1 MGIALGQKTKW
12 AQQSRRIHTTNA
24 DKPLQLGSSFRVRGR
39 QNTKRSNKVE
49 KHTHTHTLHYTT
61 HDIES
66 WELGEVS
73 LVAKGA
79 RPTSSGSEI
88 WLDNSF
94 GSPSLRACFWAWES
108 TGTSHPPPRHPPPC
122 HAIII
127 IMGSSS
133 ALNTI
138 TC

>member
-1 MGIALGQKTKW
+1 MGLHW
-12 AQQSRRIHTTNA
+12 AR
-24 DKPLQLGSSFRVRGR
+24 
-39 QNTKRSNKVE
+39 KRSWRNKVGAYIQPTQTNLFNLGRPSACAGDRTRNE
-49 KHTHTHTLHYTT
+49 ATKLKHTHTLHYTT

-108 TGTSHPPPRHPPPC
+108 TGFLITD
-122 HAIII
+122 
-127 IMGSSS
+127 GTGKSSCS
-133 ALNTI
+133 I
-138 TC
+138 

>member
-1 MGIALGQKTKW
+1 MG

-49 KHTHTHTLHYTT
+49 KHTHTHTTLHYTT

-108 TGTSHPPPRHPPPC
+108 TGFLITD
-122 HAIII
+122 
-127 IMGSSS
+127 GTGKSSCS
-133 ALNTI
+133 I
-138 TC
+138 